1 MDAVNIVTKNYK
13 MNRKT
18 KQQITNNIPKAGNR
32 NEFLLKFAFNY
43 FNVNSPTLKFDQV

>member
-18 KQQITNNIPKAGNR
+18 KQQITFQKQGT
-32 NEFLLKFAFNY
+32 EMSFY
-43 FNVNSPTLKFDQV
+43 